1 MELKEIFPPSEPC
14 SCQVCVNYCR
24 RPGWWSVDEAANAI
38 EAGYAKRMMLE
49 ISPGMNFGVLAPAFR
64 GNEVNYAMQLYADQ
78 DCTFLA
84 VGRCELFG
92 KGLQPLECRFCHHDR
107 TSLGEKCHHAIE
119 LEWNTEKAKRLIVR
133 WGILTGFWLKQGL
146 EVHEKN
152 RGINLK

>member
-1 MELKEIFPPSEPC
+1 
-14 SCQVCVNYCR
+14 
-24 RPGWWSVDEAANAI
+24 
-38 EAGYAKRMMLE
+38 
-49 ISPGMNFGVLAPAFR
+49 MNFGVLAPAFR

-84 VGRCELFG
+84 DGRCELFG

-107 TSLGEKCHHAIE
+107 TGLGEKCHHAIE

-152 RGINLK
+152 RGIHLK

>member
-84 VGRCELFG
+84 DGRCELFG
-92 KGLQPLECRFCHHDR
+92 KGL
-107 TSLGEKCHHAIE
+107 
-119 LEWNTEKAKRLIVR
+119 
-133 WGILTGFWLKQGL
+133 
-146 EVHEKN
+146 
-152 RGINLK
+152 